1 MLALLGALALSDSVA
16 FYRLWHA
23 GRFHPGVPV
32 PLSLLLAAAL
42 AAVARGVLRRA
53 PGSPRRAVTTALAC
67 GVAFPLLQMLCF
79 GGSDYRRPADAALV
93 FGARAYA
100 DGHPSAA
107 LEDRTRTACALYRAG
122 LVHTLILSG
131 GAGDGAV
138 SEPEAMRR
146 VALAQGVP
154 DSALVLD
161 NAGTST
167 EASVDDARAIAKSG
181 GCTGSSP

>member
-1 MLALLGALALSDSVA
+1 
-16 FYRLWHA
+16 
-23 GRFHPGVPV
+23 
-32 PLSLLLAAAL
+32 
-42 AAVARGVLRRA
+42 
-53 PGSPRRAVTTALAC
+53 
-67 GVAFPLLQMLCF
+67 MLCF
-79 GGSDYRRPADAALV
+79 GESDYRRPADAALV

-100 DGHPSAA
+100 DGRPSAA

-154 DSALVLD
+154 DAALVLD

-167 EASVDDARAIAKSG
+167 EASVDDARAIAEKQGLRRLIAVSHAYHLPRVKLELQHARLAAVTVPAHEQRVLLKMPWFVG
-181 GCTGSSP
+181 REVAAYWLHLLDLAV